1 MKNLI
6 TISAPSGAGKT
17 TLCKELQ
24 RVRKDIKWSVSYT
37 TRKRRENEKNGL
49 DYNFI
54 SIDDFENRINIGEF
68 AEWENVHGNYYGTS
82 KITLTKAI
90 DNNETLL
97 LDLDVNGAML
107 IKRNNPYNTYSIFI
121 LPPSIEVLQ
130 ERLKK
135 RATDSK
141 EQIKI
146 RLKRFEDEL
155 QYKDRFDSIIINDDL
170 KSAKKELINIV
181 NQLKKGVLHGN

>member
-1 MKNLI
+1 MKNII

-97 LDLDVNGAML
+97 LDLDVNGAIVTIVAVVVL
-107 IKRNNPYNTYSIFI
+107 VF
-121 LPPSIEVLQ
+121 EVL
-130 ERLKK
+130 LC
-135 RATDSK
+135 D
-141 EQIKI
+141 
-146 RLKRFEDEL
+146 
-155 QYKDRFDSIIINDDL
+155 
-170 KSAKKELINIV
+170 V
-181 NQLKKGVLHGN
+181 M

>member
-1 MKNLI
+1 MKNII

-155 QYKDRFDSIIINDDL
+155 QYKDRFDSTIINDDL
-170 KSAKKELINIV
+170 KSAKKELISIV